1 MNRYDYPR
9 FEEDA
14 TLRQLRARPYRG
26 WIHAARRAFGLSL
39 RKVGTLLGISAQSV
53 KDAEQRELDGS
64 ISLGRLREVAA
75 ALDMEL
81 VYGFVPKGGSTETVL
96 RARAYQIAERIHD
109 RTLQTMALEAQ
120 TPYGIDKKARI
131 QELADRVLTE
141 KPELLWR

>member
-1 MNRYDYPR
+1 MLAG
-9 FEEDA
+9 EDA

-26 WIHAARRAFGLSL
+26 WIHAARGAFGLSL

-81 VYGFVPKGGSTETVL
+81 VYGFVPKGGSAEAVL
-96 RARAYQIAERIHD
+96 RARAYRVAEQVYQRTYQTMLLEDQVPYGMEQRKAEEIAEIAAIIEEE
-109 RTLQTMALEAQ
+109 Q
-120 TPYGIDKKARI
+120 
-131 QELADRVLTE
+131 
-141 KPELLWR
+141 PELLWT